1 MKKKTQELI
10 KRLDTHYGLK
20 EWSRWREPVGEL
32 VRTILSQNT
41 TDKNSLKAYADLQEA
56 YPTWDDLLLADEK
69 DLADVIRSGG
79 LANTKAKKIKK
90 ALVEIKKQHGTID
103 LEFLADYEL
112 SKATDY
118 LISLDGVGSKTA
130 ACVLIFSFNFPIIP
144 ADTHVHRLSNR
155 IGVVDGS
162 TREKTQELLQDEI
175 PDKDKYS
182 FHLNLIEHGRRICK
196 AKNPIC
202 SNCFLQDI
210 CDYYQEILSKE
221 S

>member
-1 MKKKTQELI
+1 MKKKTQVLI
-10 KRLDTHYGLK
+10 KQLDDHYGLK
-20 EWSRWREPVGEL
+20 KWSRWREPVGEL

-56 YPTWDDLLLADEK
+56 YPTWESIIEADEENI
-69 DLADVIRSGG
+69 ADVIRSGG

-90 ALVEIKKQHGTID
+90 ALIEIKKQHGSIN
-103 LEFLADYEL
+103 LEFLANYEL
-112 SKATDY
+112 SKAEDY
-118 LISLDGVGSKTA
+118 LVSLDGVGTKTA

-155 IGVVDGS
+155 IGIVEGS

-182 FHLNLIEHGRRICK
+182 FHLNLIEHGRKICK
-196 AKNPIC
+196 AKNPLC
-202 SNCFLQDI
+202 DNCFLQDI
-210 CDYYQEILSKE
+210 CDYYQEISTKD